1 MGIGESLE
9 HTSGEFNL
17 TTYIQSLQF
26 KLRCYEG
33 SGNDFQRLFEDIME
47 RARPGF
53 MRIRAY
59 GDIGDRKCDGFLPAD
74 GTLSVN
80 SWKILKMMKDLS
92 TSNFFIPH
100 KKLY

>member
-53 MRIRAY
+53 LRIRPY
-59 GDIGDRKCDGFLPAD
+59 GNIGDRKCDGFLSA
-74 GTLSVN
+74 N
-80 SWKILKMMKDLS
+80 STIFQVYSPD
-92 TSNFFIPH
+92 
-100 KKLY
+100 